1 MMMLMLLMMIVKMVT
16 RFKAFDSPALHMSFS
31 GAGLG
36 CAVRCWHIE
45 FGFHLMLQKN
55 NKNNRIF
62 LETPQKTNRLFVQAL
77 SGMASK
83 VPFTE
88 DRVAL
93 AGDGGD
99 DLGGGDDDVVSDE
112 SCDL

>member
-1 MMMLMLLMMIVKMVT
+1 
-16 RFKAFDSPALHMSFS
+16 
-31 GAGLG
+31 
-36 CAVRCWHIE
+36 
-45 FGFHLMLQKN
+45 
-55 NKNNRIF
+55 
-62 LETPQKTNRLFVQAL
+62 
-77 SGMASK
+77 MASK

-93 AGDGGD
+93 AGGGGD

>member
-1 MMMLMLLMMIVKMVT
+1 MIVKMVT

-36 CAVRCWHIE
+36 SAVRCCHIE
-45 FGFHLMLQKN
+45 FGFHFMLRK
-55 NKNNRIF
+55 KTKTHF

-99 DLGGGDDDVVSDE
+99 DLVGGDDGVVSDE

>member
-1 MMMLMLLMMIVKMVT
+1 MRSGVVT
-16 RFKAFDSPALHMSFS
+16 LSLDFTSCCK
-31 GAGLG
+31 
-36 CAVRCWHIE
+36 
-45 FGFHLMLQKN
+45 K
-55 NKNNRIF
+55 KKRIF

>member
-1 MMMLMLLMMIVKMVT
+1 MVILMMLVKMVKMVT

-36 CAVRCWHIE
+36 SAVRCCHIE
-45 FGFHLMLQKN
+45 FGFHLMLQK
-55 NKNNRIF
+55 KTKKTHF
-62 LETPQKTNRLFVQAL
+62 LETQQKTNRLFVQAL

>member
-1 MMMLMLLMMIVKMVT
+1 MCGQVLSHSVWI
-16 RFKAFDSPALHMSFS
+16 SLH
-31 GAGLG
+31 
-36 CAVRCWHIE
+36 VEKKTKTKTH
-45 FGFHLMLQKN
+45 
-55 NKNNRIF
+55 F

-93 AGDGGD
+93 AGGGGD
-99 DLGGGDDDVVSDE
+99 DLGGGDDDDDE

>member
-1 MMMLMLLMMIVKMVT
+1 MVILMMLVKMVKMVT

-36 CAVRCWHIE
+36 CAVRCCHIE
-45 FGFHLMLQKN
+45 FRFHLMLPRRK
-55 NKNNRIF
+55 KRIF
-62 LETPQKTNRLFVQAL
+62 WETPQKTNRLFVQAL

-93 AGDGGD
+93 AGGGGD

>member
-1 MMMLMLLMMIVKMVT
+1 
-16 RFKAFDSPALHMSFS
+16 MSFS

-36 CAVRCWHIE
+36 CAVRCCHIE
-45 FGFHLMLQKN
+45 FGFHLMLQK
-55 NKNNRIF
+55 KRIS

>member
-1 MMMLMLLMMIVKMVT
+1 M
-16 RFKAFDSPALHMSFS
+16 FFF
-31 GAGLG
+31 
-36 CAVRCWHIE
+36 
-45 FGFHLMLQKN
+45 
-55 NKNNRIF
+55 
-62 LETPQKTNRLFVQAL
+62 QAL

-93 AGDGGD
+93 AGDD

>member
-1 MMMLMLLMMIVKMVT
+1 MRSGVVT
-16 RFKAFDSPALHMSFS
+16 LSLDFTSCCKKKTKKTH
-31 GAGLG
+31 
-36 CAVRCWHIE
+36 
-45 FGFHLMLQKN
+45 
-55 NKNNRIF
+55 F
-62 LETPQKTNRLFVQAL
+62 LETQQKTNRLFVQAL

-99 DLGGGDDDVVSDE
+99 DLGGGDDGVVSDE